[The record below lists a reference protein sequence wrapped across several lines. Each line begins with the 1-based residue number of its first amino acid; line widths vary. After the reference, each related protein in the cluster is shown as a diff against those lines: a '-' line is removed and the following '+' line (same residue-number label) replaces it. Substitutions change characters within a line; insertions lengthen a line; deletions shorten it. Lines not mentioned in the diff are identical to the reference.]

1 MNISKKYLAGFGI
14 LAGSLLSFCI
24 IAYAVGTGNVSGFDD
39 AIRNF
44 IYGLRV
50 SGLDTIMEGV
60 TYLGNW
66 QSVTIVCLLL
76 LAYDK
81 TRLPFGV
88 LGSTVAITDSLLN
101 KLLKQLFQRARPDD
115 ILPLIDQGG
124 YAFPSGHS
132 VTSMAF
138 YGLLLFLVQ
147 TRMEDRKKANAL
159 SLVLLVLIVLIGP
172 SRIYLGVH
180 YPTDVLAGWA
190 EGIFVATGVYLLATR
205 FVPKELLERTEEV
218 ATTSEEA

>member
-1 MNISKKYLAGFGI
+1 LNLSKKTLTGLGI
-14 LAGSLLSFCI
+14 LAGSLLIFCTV
-24 IAYAVGTGNVSGFDD
+24 AYFVMTGNAAGFDD
-39 AIRNF
+39 PIRNF
-44 IYGLRV
+44 IYGLRANW
-50 SGLDTIMEGV
+50 LNTLMEGI

-66 QSVTIVCLLL
+66 QSIVVVCLLL

-81 TRLPFGV
+81 TRIPFGV
-88 LGSTVAITDSLLN
+88 LGSAVAITDSILN
-101 KLLKQLFQRARPDD
+101 RILKLIFARVRPDD
-115 ILPLIDQGG
+115 VVPLIQQGG

-147 TRMEDRKKANAL
+147 TRMEDRKKANAI
-159 SLVLLVLIVLIGP
+159 SVVLILLIALIGP

-190 EGIFVATGVYLLATR
+190 AGIFVATTGYMLATK
-205 FVPKELLERTEEV
+205 FMTEKKEPVE
-218 ATTSEEA
+218 

>member
-1 MNISKKYLAGFGI
+1 MDISKKTLTGLVI

-24 IAYAVGTGNVSGFDD
+24 IAYAVSTGNASGFDD
-39 AIRNF
+39 PIRNF
-44 IYGLRV
+44 IYGLRA
-50 SGLDTIMEGV
+50 SGLDTVMEGI

-81 TRLPFGV
+81 TRVPFGV

-101 KLLKQLFQRARPDD
+101 KGLKMLFERARPDD

-147 TRMEDRKKANAL
+147 ARMEDRKKANAL
-159 SLVLLVLIVLIGP
+159 SAVLLLLIALIGP

-190 EGIFVATGVYLLATR
+190 EGIFVATAVYLLAMK
-205 FVPKELLERTEEV
+205 FMPEKKELI
-218 ATTSEEA
+218 A

>member
-1 MNISKKYLAGFGI
+1 MNLSKKTLTGLGL
-14 LAGSLLSFCI
+14 LAGSLVTVCI
-24 IAYAVGTGNVSGFDD
+24 IAYFVVTENAAGFDD
-39 AIRNF
+39 PIRQF
-44 IYGLRV
+44 IYGFRV
-50 SGLDTIMEGV
+50 DGLNTLLEGV

-66 QSVTIVCLLL
+66 QSVTLVSLLL

-81 TRLPFGV
+81 TRIPYGV
-88 LGSTVAITDSLLN
+88 LGATVAIADTLLN
-101 KLLKQLFQRARPDD
+101 KGLKTIFARTRPEDV
-115 ILPLIDQGG
+115 IPLIEQGG

-138 YGLLLFLVQ
+138 YGMLLFLVQ

-159 SLVLLVLIVLIGP
+159 SVVLILLIALIGP

-190 EGIFVATGVYLLATR
+190 EGIFVATAVYMLATR
-205 FVPKELLERTEEV
+205 FVPKQFLESG
-218 ATTSEEA
+218 SETNISE

>member
-1 MNISKKYLAGFGI
+1 LNISKKTLTGFG
-14 LAGSLLSFCI
+14 LLGGSLLIFII
-24 IAYAVGTGNVSGFDD
+24 IAYVVSSGTAAGFDNP
-39 AIRNF
+39 IRNF
-44 IYGLRV
+44 IYGLRADW
-50 SGLDTIMEGV
+50 LNTLMEGI

-81 TRLPFGV
+81 TRIPFGV
-88 LGSTVAITDSLLN
+88 LGATVAITDSLLN
-101 KLLKQLFQRARPDD
+101 KGLKMLFERARPDD
-115 ILPLIDQGG
+115 ILPLIEQGG
-124 YAFPSGHS
+124 YSFPSGHA

-138 YGLLLFLVQ
+138 YGMLLFLLQ

-159 SLVLLVLIVLIGP
+159 SLVLLLLIALIGP

-190 EGIFVATGVYLLATR
+190 EGVFVATGVYMLAFK
-205 FVPKELLERTEEV
+205 FVPRRFLDQ
-218 ATTSEEA
+218 ASETDIQNED

>member
-1 MNISKKYLAGFGI
+1 MNRSKNSLTGFG
-14 LAGSLLSFCI
+14 LLGGSLLLFSV
-24 IAYAVGTGNVSGFDD
+24 IAYFVMTNNAAGFDNP
-39 AIRNF
+39 IREF
-44 IYGLRV
+44 FYGLRMD
-50 SGLDTIMEGV
+50 GLNTLLEGI

-66 QSVTIVCLLL
+66 QSIVMVCLLL

-81 TRLPFGV
+81 TRIPYGV
-88 LGSTVAITDSLLN
+88 LGSTVAIADTLIN
-101 KLLKQLFQRARPDD
+101 KGLKQLFERTRPEDVV
-115 ILPLIDQGG
+115 PLIEQGG

-138 YGLLLFLVQ
+138 YGMLLFLVQ

-159 SLVLLVLIVLIGP
+159 SVVLILLIALIGP

-190 EGIFVATGVYLLATR
+190 EGIFVATAVYMLGTK
-205 FVPKELLERTEEV
+205 FVPKKFLQPSDALEI
-218 ATTSEEA
+218 EAHE

>member
-1 MNISKKYLAGFGI
+1 MNLSKKTQTGLGI
-14 LAGSLLSFCI
+14 LAGSLVVFCI
-24 IAYAVGTGNVSGFDD
+24 ITYFVMTGNATGFDD
-39 AIRNF
+39 PIRRF

-50 SGLDTIMEGV
+50 DGLNTLLEGI

-66 QSVTIVCLLL
+66 QSIVMVSLLL

-81 TRLPFGV
+81 TRIPYGV
-88 LGSTVAITDSLLN
+88 LGATAAITDTLLN
-101 KLLKQLFQRARPDD
+101 KGLKQLFERARPEDV
-115 ILPLIDQGG
+115 LPLIEQGG

-138 YGLLLFLVQ
+138 YGMLLFLVQ

-159 SLVLLVLIVLIGP
+159 SIVLILLIALIGP

-190 EGIFVATGVYLLATR
+190 EGVFVATAVYMLAFK
-205 FVPKELLERTEEV
+205 FVPRRFLEESTE
-218 ATTSEEA
+218 SEIAE

>member
-1 MNISKKYLAGFGI
+1 VNPSKKTLTGIGI
-14 LAGSLLSFCI
+14 LAGSLLVFCT
-24 IAYAVGTGNVSGFDD
+24 IAYFVMTGNAAGFDD
-39 AIRNF
+39 PIRHF
-44 IYGLRV
+44 FYGLRV
-50 SGLDTIMEGV
+50 DGLNTLLEGI

-66 QSVTIVCLLL
+66 QSVVMVSLLL

-81 TRLPFGV
+81 TRIPYGV
-88 LGSTVAITDSLLN
+88 LGATVAIADTLLN
-101 KLLKQLFQRARPDD
+101 KGLKQLFERTRPED
-115 ILPLIDQGG
+115 IAPLIEQGG

-138 YGLLLFLVQ
+138 YGMLLFLVQ

-159 SLVLLVLIVLIGP
+159 SVVLILMIALIGP

-190 EGIFVATGVYLLATR
+190 EGVFVATVVYMLAFK
-205 FVPKELLERTEEV
+205 FVPKNFLI
-218 ATTSEEA
+218 ATTEPECTEYK